1 VAITYTHNQ
10 ITKPQHVL
18 GQLKTV
24 TAKTSDY
31 TVTAAE
37 SGTIFTTEGAGG
49 AVVFTTPAV
58 GDGLHYWFVNA
69 EDQTMTVTAGA
80 ADTMVT
86 FNDVAADS
94 VGFATTSEKVGGAI
108 FIVSDGTKWMTFL
121 HTYDGADQAVTVA
134 T

>member
-1 VAITYTHNQ
+1 MAITYTRNQ

-49 AVVFTTPAV
+49 AVIFTTPAV
-58 GDGLHYWFVNA
+58 GAGLHYWFINA
-69 EDQTMTVTAGA
+69 ENQDMTVTAGS

-86 FNDVAADS
+86 FNDVTADS
-94 VGFATTSEKVGGAI
+94 VGFATSSEKVGGGV

-121 HTYDGADQAVTVA
+121 MTYDNADQAVTVA

>member
-1 VAITYTHNQ
+1 MAITHTRNQ
-10 ITKPQHVL
+10 ITKPQHTL

-31 TVTAAE
+31 TVTAVE

-49 AVVFTTPAV
+49 AVNFTLPSQGA
-58 GDGLHYWFVNA
+58 GLHFWFTNA
-69 EDQTMTVTAGA
+69 EDQNMTITADT

-94 VGFATTSEKVGGAI
+94 VAFSTSSEKVGGAA
-108 FIVSDGTKWMTFL
+108 FVFSDGTKWMVQL
-121 HTYDGADQAVTVA
+121 MTYDGADQAVTVA

>member
-1 VAITYTHNQ
+1 MSITHTRGQVTN
-10 ITKPQHVL
+10 PQASL
-18 GQLKTV
+18 GELRTV

-31 TVTAAE
+31 TVTAVE

-49 AVVFTTPAV
+49 AVNFTLPSQGA
-58 GDGLHYWFVNA
+58 GLHFWIMNA
-69 EDQTMTVTAGA
+69 ENQNMTIT
-80 ADTMVT
+80 ADTADTLVT

-94 VGFATTSEKVGGAI
+94 IAFSTSNEKVGGAA
-108 FIVSDGTKWMTFL
+108 FVFSDGSKWMAML